1 MLQPKSN
8 ERLVSEIVRKVRNK
22 YTRTGLNQAD
32 QLDTLWNDLG
42 RTPDW
47 VIGCFEEGIKEA
59 LAQKDAEVAEAR
71 EEMVG
76 HGYRMAVRHLKEAYK
91 HNGATTVPEAID
103 WLEDNAR
110 LFPTPKN

>member
-1 MLQPKSN
+1 MQLQPKSN
-8 ERLVSEIVRKVRNK
+8 EGWKVKVR
-22 YTRTGLNQAD
+22 
-32 QLDTLWNDLG
+32 
-42 RTPDW
+42 DW
-47 VIGCFEEGIKEA
+47 WYELEEECSEMMHSQPELRRAILEDIIKEA

-110 LFPTPKN
+110 LFPTPKD